1 MENNFNWQLLRKLQ
15 IKKWRSTILKIHN
28 LPRRICYQR
37 NPPQKSE
44 RNPPKLTRYVIFDGS
59 LLLKFW
65 SDSSPFQKREILV
78 YQFSWRLAT
87 SEKIRQVFHPFP
99 ILSCCLFGSPQINPF
114 LARPARNFVLPRPFG
129 GDFGAERAKKKLY
142 QKSQWGAKIKL
153 PRFCYKCWLKICFL

>member
-87 SEKIRQVFHPFP
+87 SEKILQVFHPFP
-99 ILSCCLFGSPQINPF
+99 ILSCCLFGSPHQIGRLIHF
-114 LARPARNFVLPRPFG
+114 WLALREILYCLGHLVEILVQREPKRNSTKKVSEVPKLNYPDFVTNA
-129 GDFGAERAKKKLY
+129 D
-142 QKSQWGAKIKL
+142 
-153 PRFCYKCWLKICFL
+153 